1 MAARARSGFEVAG
14 IVVKPDSP
22 EAKRRAGRLAI
33 WLEGRGL
40 EVLAEPSW
48 AGQTPRAVVERAEMM
63 RRADLVVA
71 LGGDGTLLSV
81 ARLSRRGSAA
91 VVGINHGGFGF
102 LTVSDSGGL
111 YATMRRILAGDFT
124 LEQRTMLA
132 VVVKR
137 RGRVVARSQALNDAV
152 VTRAAFFRT
161 SRMLALEAEV
171 DGTRLTEYLGDGLIV
186 ATPTGSTAY
195 SLSAGGPVV
204 DPAVGAILVTPISPH
219 TLNSRPL
226 VLPERATVRIRV
238 AASGDAVLTLDGQEA
253 IELSGR
259 DSVELSRSPNRAAV
273 VSPAGA
279 AYFEILRDKMGWGGK
294 RHA

>member
-1 MAARARSGFEVAG
+1 MRSPNRRSHCKTPDSAATAARAR
-14 IVVKPDSP
+14 
-22 EAKRRAGRLAI
+22 RLAL
-33 WLEGRGL
+33 WLDKRGI
-40 EVLAEPSW
+40 EVLAEARW
-48 AGQTPRAVVERAEMM
+48 AASSGRAGTGVLDRARMM
-63 RRADLVVA
+63 RRADLVVS

-111 YATMRRILAGDFT
+111 YATMRRILAGDFS
-124 LEQRTMLA
+124 LERRTMLRA
-132 VVVKR
+132 ILRR

-152 VTRAAFFRT
+152 VTRATF

-204 DPAVGAILVTPISPH
+204 DPAVGAIVVTPISPH

-226 VLPERATVRIRV
+226 VLPERARVRIRV
-238 AASGDAVLTLDGQEA
+238 AASEEAVLTLDGQEA
-253 IELSGR
+253 IELRGG
-259 DSVELSRSPNRAAV
+259 DIVELGRSADRAAV
-273 VSPAGA
+273 VSSARAG
-279 AYFEILRDKMGWGGK
+279 YFEILRDKMGWGGK
-294 RHA
+294 RRP